1 MMPATESTWS
11 LSQPSTRRSLSLAA
25 AGALIGLVVAGFGL
39 FTAVGTRTSGVP
51 PEDVAIVNGVPILR
65 IDYVAQLRAL
75 DDVAPSQATPQQ
87 RRAVIADMIA
97 DELAVQRGVELG
109 MPTDDTETRN
119 ALVAAVR
126 GQLATD
132 ILAEVPDAATLRA
145 YYAAHRSA
153 YASEGRMAL
162 RWLVAPSAAEADAAV
177 VALRGGMPPDRAI
190 AAFGL
195 ISTGKVDDGEEY
207 YFAAKLH
214 LGTRLFT
221 VARGLKDGEVAGPGG
236 ADILIMLH
244 NRPPV
249 AQSYDEARDRV
260 REDYGRDRLAGVEAA
275 NARFLRARADIL
287 VAPDLQ

>member
-1 MMPATESTWS
+1 MPAAESAWS
-11 LSQPSTRRSLSLAA
+11 LSQPNTRRSLLLAA
-25 AGALIGLVVAGFGL
+25 AGASIGLVIAGFGL
-39 FTAVGTRTSGVP
+39 FTAAGTRTSGVP

-65 IDYVAQLRAL
+65 VDYIAQLRAL
-75 DDVAPSQATPQQ
+75 DDVAQATPQQ
-87 RRAVIADMIA
+87 RRVVIADMIA

-132 ILAEVPDAATLRA
+132 VLAEVPDEAALRV
-145 YYAAHRSA
+145 YYAAHRA
-153 YASEGRMAL
+153 TYASEGRMAL
-162 RWLVAPSAAEADAAV
+162 RWLVAPSSAKADAAV
-177 VALRGGMPPDRAI
+177 AALHGGMPSDRII

-195 ISTGKVDDGEEY
+195 TSTGKVDDGDEY

-214 LGTRLFT
+214 LGARLFA
-221 VARGLKDGEVAGPGG
+221 VARGLRDGEVAAPGG
-236 ADILIMLH
+236 PDILIMQH

-249 AQSYDEARDRV
+249 AQSYEEARDRV
-260 REDYGRDRLAGVEAA
+260 RENYGRDRLAAVEAA
-275 NARFLRARADIL
+275 NARFLRARADIA